1 MARVNQVQID
11 EAIANFQYE
20 GILLEERQYG
30 KGHINYKLLIN
41 F

>member
-20 GILLEERQYG
+20 GILVEELSLI
-30 KGHINYKLLIN
+30 HI
-41 F
+41 

>member
-20 GILLEERQYG
+20 GILVEERPYETDILTI
-30 KGHINYKLLIN
+30 H
-41 F
+41 FF

>member
-20 GILLEERQYG
+20 GILVG
-30 KGHINYKLLIN
+30 KTIWKRTY
-41 F
+41 